1 MVGTGTLINMG
12 AILVGGLAGMLF
24 GKRIPRR
31 FQETLMSAVGL
42 CVLFLG
48 IGGCLE
54 KMLAVTAVGLKS
66 GGTMMMIGSFA
77 IGALLGELLDLEG
90 KMERLGVYLR
100 HKFRSDGDAAFVE
113 GFLNASLTVCI
124 GAMAVVGA
132 IEDGIHGDHSILLAK
147 SILDMLI
154 VAVMAAS
161 LGKGC
166 LFSALPVGVFQGA
179 ITLLARQLQPLMTEQ
194 ALSNL
199 SLTGSMLIFCVG
211 VNMVWGKKFKAANLL
226 PAIFVAI
233 AWSFVAG

>member
-1 MVGTGTLINMG
+1 
-12 AILVGGLAGMLF
+12 
-24 GKRIPRR
+24 
-31 FQETLMSAVGL
+31 
-42 CVLFLG
+42 
-48 IGGCLE
+48 
-54 KMLAVTAVGLKS
+54 
-66 GGTMMMIGSFA
+66 MMMIGSFA

-100 HKFRSDGDAAFVE
+100 HKFRSDQDAAFVD

-166 LFSALPVGVFQGA
+166 LFSALSVGIFQGA

-199 SLTGSMLIFCVG
+199 SLTGSILIFCVG
-211 VNMVWGKKFKAANLL
+211 INLL
-226 PAIFVAI
+226 WEKKLKVANMLPSILIAVLCAFVG
-233 AWSFVAG
+233 V